1 MRLGPSK
8 NVSNHHA
15 ASVQQARAAETT
27 AAAAAP
33 GGAAEIGPHC
43 EAARPVDAATQ
54 AATRAVKVGSEES
67 TRASR
72 LKAHFGTPAGAEAP
86 RRGLN
91 PEDVELAGKRSASGR
106 RTADGTT
113 STTPKQTFAALEDTV
128 DIATADA
135 ARDALPIEVNRRS
148 GSGTKMSPPK
158 SRGALLP
165 EQIKDPSLLA

>member
-33 GGAAEIGPHC
+33 GGAAG
-43 EAARPVDAATQ
+43 
-54 AATRAVKVGSEES
+54 
-67 TRASR
+67 R
-72 LKAHFGTPAGAEAP
+72 LKAHFGTPAGADAP

-128 DIATADA
+128 DIATAEA